1 MSATNLT
8 SPYID
13 TPCPSDPRVISNSSL
28 WQSERWDAAV
38 TKISVKDTIPGTILL
53 TFRLVLQRRHHDA
66 VYTVGGRQAQM
77 YGLFCAVLGTGN
89 RPHIASEIL
98 LDEARLD
105 NLGWRIKR
113 TLRRLAFRKIAKMIV
128 FSDGERGLYS
138 RELQLPVDR
147 IQFVPFHTNILQ
159 PRRTPFGAYGFAAG
173 RSLRDY
179 ATLFSAIDKL
189 DYPFVVVA
197 DRASVAGL
205 RRPDNAELFCDV
217 PRARYLELLEGA
229 RFVVVPLKADYRST
243 GQVVVLEAASLGK
256 PVIAS
261 DVLGVRDY
269 VTNDVNGMLVVPGN
283 PESLLAAIRTLI
295 TDDATCDRLADAALE
310 RVEKNHTFAVFTAA
324 CLEIITEACN
334 RQGLPTHT

>member
-1 MSATNLT
+1 MPTVDLT
-8 SPYID
+8 PTD
-13 TPCPSDPRVISNSSL
+13 TDFPSRPDPRVISNSSM
-28 WQSERWDAAV
+28 WQSERWNAAV
-38 TKISVKDTIPGTILL
+38 RKISAKDTIPGTVLL
-53 TFRLVLQRRHHDA
+53 TLRLVLQRRHYDV
-66 VYTVGGRQAQM
+66 VYTVGGRQAEM

-89 RPHIASEIL
+89 KPHVATEIL
-98 LDEARLD
+98 LDEIRLD
-105 NLGWRIKR
+105 NLRWRIKR

-128 FSDGERGLYS
+128 FSDGERSLYS
-138 RELQLPVDR
+138 TELQLLLER

-159 PRRTPFGAYGFAAG
+159 PRLTPLGAFGFAAG

-197 DRASVAGL
+197 DRASVASL
-205 RRPDNAELFCDV
+205 RKPDNVELFCDI
-217 PRARYLELLEGA
+217 PRVRYLELLEGA

-269 VTNDVNGMLVVPGN
+269 VTNNVNGMLVPPGN
-283 PESLLAAIRTLI
+283 PEALLAAIQTLI
-295 TDDATCDRLADAALE
+295 TDDATCRRLANAGLE
-310 RVEKNHTFAVFTAA
+310 RVQKDHTFAVFSAA
-324 CLEIITEACN
+324 CLGIITEACQ
-334 RQGLPTHT
+334 R